1 MNFTEFR
8 LKVRRFFRNNKK
20 LLLIVVIIW
29 AIIFFVNKIFSNK
42 PIEYTAETSYE
53 AHTAV
58 INDSNQTPQKLQQP
72 IEDLIDE
79 YIGYC
84 NEGNYQRA
92 FDLLSDDCK
101 EYAFNNDITEF
112 MTHVLEKMPT
122 EKVHSIQNYS
132 SIKHNGENL
141 YIYEIKYT
149 DDFLATGLTNT
160 DYSFTSE
167 NITFFE
173 GKDGLEMNV
182 GNFMYHKDIKSISEN
197 EYLKIDVIDKIV
209 NYSIEEYEVTF
220 TNRSEY
226 TIVISDKQEKDEIT
240 LVLQNEVR
248 NRTDV
253 ADIILEPSESV
264 TLKFTFPKFVDD
276 GDVSKSLS
284 FPAIRVMEKYS
295 GTEGIEEAVI
305 QSEIDNAIA
314 KFSMDVG
321 VDK

>member
-1 MNFTEFR
+1 M
-8 LKVRRFFRNNKK
+8 
-20 LLLIVVIIW
+20 
-29 AIIFFVNKIFSNK
+29 
-42 PIEYTAETSYE
+42 
-53 AHTAV
+53 
-58 INDSNQTPQKLQQP
+58 
-72 IEDLIDE
+72 
-79 YIGYC
+79 
-84 NEGNYQRA
+84 
-92 FDLLSDDCK
+92 
-101 EYAFNNDITEF
+101 
-112 MTHVLEKMPT
+112 
-122 EKVHSIQNYS
+122 
-132 SIKHNGENL
+132 
-141 YIYEIKYT
+141 
-149 DDFLATGLTNT
+149 
-160 DYSFTSE
+160 
-167 NITFFE
+167 
-173 GKDGLEMNV
+173 
-182 GNFMYHKDIKSISEN
+182 
-197 EYLKIDVIDKIV
+197 
-209 NYSIEEYEVTF
+209 TF

-295 GTEGIEEAVI
+295 GTEVIEEAVI